1 MTETWAVVPSNGRSF
16 LRECLDALLPQ
27 VEGIIVV
34 SNGESDFPSEPRV
47 EIMTDERPDV
57 NISRWWNMGI
67 DAVAAKG
74 LGEWNVLVVNDD
86 VIVPSN
92 FVQILSDNMRSCSA
106 AISFPNQHDN
116 HRMLWRDPE
125 PVNLFWRLT
134 GYCFMMRGEIGLRL
148 DESLV
153 WWYGDDDLDWRA
165 RANGGSYLVPGCSV
179 EHRAPNGSM
188 LGRPDLH
195 VQAGKDRETFIRKW
209 GQAPW

>member
-16 LRECLDALLPQ
+16 LRECLDALRPQ
-27 VEGIIVV
+27 VDGIVV
-34 SNGESDFPSEPRV
+34 VNNGESEFPGGDGIEV
-47 EIMTDERPDV
+47 ITDQSPDI

-67 DAVAAKG
+67 DAVASKG
-74 LGEWNVLVVNDD
+74 FGSWNTLVVNDD
-86 VIVPSN
+86 VIVPHNS
-92 FVQILSDNMRSCSA
+92 VRTLSDNMRSCSA
-106 AISFPNQHDN
+106 AIAFPNQHDG
-116 HRMLWRDPE
+116 HRMLWREPG

-134 GYCFMMRGEIGLRL
+134 GYCFMMRGERGLRL
-148 DESLV
+148 DEDLV

-165 RANGGSYLVPGCSV
+165 RTNGGSYLVPGCPV

-188 LGRPDLH
+188 LGRPELH